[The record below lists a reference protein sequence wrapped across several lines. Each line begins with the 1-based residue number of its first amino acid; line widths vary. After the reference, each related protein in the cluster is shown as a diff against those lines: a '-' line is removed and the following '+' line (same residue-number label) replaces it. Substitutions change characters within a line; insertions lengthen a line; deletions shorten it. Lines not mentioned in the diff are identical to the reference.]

1 MTFSSERPDDPQ
13 NTALEHP
20 LSTQHYNLV
29 IGGCILYGI
38 LLNML
43 IVILFGDFFTR
54 TNPLL
59 LGIAYVLLV
68 LWGVS
73 LAESD
78 DPKKS
83 FLGYNMVVIPIGAL
97 IAALLPHYALS
108 QIRLAAVTTTLVVL
122 LMLALATAY
131 PSYFS
136 GLGKSLFITLLIAV
150 LTESGAILLGFR
162 PSDFNWIFV
171 ILFTLYIAHDWYNAQ
186 SRPKNLDNAIDA
198 ALRIYMD
205 IIHLFLRILR
215 NMNKKR

>member
-13 NTALEHP
+13 NTALAQP

-83 FLGYNMVVIPIGAL
+83 FLGYNMVVVPIGAL

-136 GLGKSLFITLLIAV
+136 GLAKAFL
-150 LTESGAILLGFR
+150 
-162 PSDFNWIFV
+162 
-171 ILFTLYIAHDWYNAQ
+171 
-186 SRPKNLDNAIDA
+186 SRC
-198 ALRIYMD
+198 
-205 IIHLFLRILR
+205 
-215 NMNKKR
+215 

>member
-1 MTFSSERPDDPQ
+1 MTFFSERSQDSQ
-13 NTALEHP
+13 NAALTQP
-20 LSTQHYNLV
+20 LSAQHYNLV
-29 IGGCILYGI
+29 IGSCILYGI

-43 IVILFGDFFTR
+43 IVVLFGDFFSQM
-54 TNPLL
+54 NPVL
-59 LGIAYVLLV
+59 LGIAYVPLV

-97 IAALLPHYALS
+97 LAALLPHYALS

-122 LMLALATAY
+122 LMVTLATVY

-136 GLGKSLFITLLIAV
+136 GLGKSIFITLLIAV
-150 LTESGAILLGFR
+150 LTESGAILLGFQ